1 MKKLLMTTTAL
12 IALGGVT
19 SALADLSITGNARWT
34 YTTWT
39 DKTVDGADS
48 GNNNTKMGEGL
59 EIWFKANETSDSGLT
74 YGAAAR
80 LRQGTTGFDR
90 NWVYLSDDWGKV
102 TFGRQWSPI
111 ISGSLGANWRG
122 TIKGAQQSEVSSG
135 GLRKKSWIETSGS
148 DPKVIYN
155 SPNISGLTFGV
166 SFTDGGSNEYT
177 KLDLDQ
183 KITSDTKVEDIV
195 KQGGGKSDSTS
206 WRVNYSTDI
215 MDGSGLTIGYGTEAR
230 KAMNGMAAT
239 TDLTLTE
246 MGVEFTSG
254 DFLVSAIQMK
264 DKAEKNKGT
273 DKTTKDQTTNEVEL
287 AYNASDVLTLNFI
300 ALSSKEDAK
309 GTKKGDKYSSNAFGL
324 KYEIAPGLLANV
336 LYTKADYK
344 PGKDNTAKK
353 DSGNTTYFELRMNF

>member
-19 SALADLSITGNARWT
+19 SALADLSISGNARWT
-34 YTTWT
+34 YTTWS
-39 DKTVDGADS
+39 DKAVDDANS

-59 EIWFKANETSDSGLT
+59 EIWFNADETADSGLT

-80 LRQGTTGFDR
+80 LRSGTKGLDR

-122 TIKGAQQSEVSSG
+122 TIKGAQVSEVGSG
-135 GLRKKSWIETSGS
+135 GLRSGSWIETSGS
-148 DPKVIYN
+148 NPKVIYN

-166 SFTDGGSNEYT
+166 SFTDGGSAT
-177 KLDLDQ
+177 GKKVALDKTGAPAAVNDAS
-183 KITSDTKVEDIV
+183 K
-195 KQGGGKSDSTS
+195 GGKADSTS
-206 WRVNYSTDI
+206 YRVNYSTDI
-215 MDGSGLTIGYGTEAR
+215 MDGSGLTLGYGTESR
-230 KAMNGMAAT
+230 KAVDGKDASA
-239 TDLTLTE
+239 DLTLTE

-264 DKAEKNKGT
+264 DKSDKNKGT
-273 DKTTKDQTTNEVEL
+273 DKTVKDQTTNEVEL
-287 AYNASDVLTLNFI
+287 AYNVSDVLTLNFVM
-300 ALSSKEDAK
+300 LNSKEDAK

-336 LYTKADYK
+336 LYTKADLK
-344 PGKDNTAKK
+344 PAKGSPTKK
-353 DSGNTTYFELRMNF
+353 DSGNTTYFQLRMNF